1 VANAIITPLVSRLAV
16 GEALALARAECAHDR
31 AWLNAINRAAL
42 NLEACPWQF
51 DGAVLI
57 IMSATEPDRRY
68 TVQKGSCD
76 CKAFEAGRPCWHR
89 AARRLLIKA
98 AELAQQPLDE
108 PCPMCGELIRGRKYA
123 AQGRMYIYFPIC
135 AGDGDHTVV
144 TKGASNGTC
153 TRARE
158 PQGDP

>member
-1 VANAIITPLVSRLAV
+1 MATGSIAV
-16 GEALALARAECAHDR
+16 FVNRESMGRALAQARRECSQDKS
-31 AWLNAINRAAL
+31 WLNAINRAAL

-57 IMSATEPDRRY
+57 ITSATEPDRRY
-68 TVQKGSCD
+68 TVQNGACD

-108 PCPMCGELIRGRKYA
+108 PCPMCGQLIRGRKYA
-123 AQGRMYIYFPIC
+123 AQGKMYIYFPIC
-135 AGDGDHTVV
+135 AGDGDHAVI
-144 TKGASNGTC
+144 TKGEGNGCRT
-153 TRARE
+153 A
-158 PQGDP
+158 QGES